1 MIRTL
6 VNQEN
11 TVLIVKSVSFQMV
24 THSLSHALPCCPD
37 WVMQLLG
44 VLCVC
49 LCVCVCVYVCV
60 CVCVCV
66 CALCTVHMLCVHALK
81 NMKDYY
87 LSVARILKHLS
98 LVECSY

>member
-11 TVLIVKSVSFQMV
+11 TVLVVKSVSFQMV

-44 VLCVC
+44 A
-49 LCVCVCVYVCV
+49 LCVCV
-60 CVCVCV
+60 
-66 CALCTVHMLCVHALK
+66 CTVHMLCVHALK

-98 LVECSY
+98 LVESNY

>member
-49 LCVCVCVYVCV
+49 VH
-60 CVCVCV
+60 
-66 CALCTVHMLCVHALK
+66 CAHAMCACPKKHEGLLPICC
-81 NMKDYY
+81 KDSETPV
-87 LSVARILKHLS
+87 LG
-98 LVECSY
+98 

>member
-1 MIRTL
+1 MIRTF

-11 TVLIVKSVSFQMV
+11 TVLVVKSVSFQMV

-49 LCVCVCVYVCV
+49 VCVCV
-60 CVCVCV
+60 
-66 CALCTVHMLCVHALK
+66 CTVHMLCVHALK

-98 LVECSY
+98 LVN